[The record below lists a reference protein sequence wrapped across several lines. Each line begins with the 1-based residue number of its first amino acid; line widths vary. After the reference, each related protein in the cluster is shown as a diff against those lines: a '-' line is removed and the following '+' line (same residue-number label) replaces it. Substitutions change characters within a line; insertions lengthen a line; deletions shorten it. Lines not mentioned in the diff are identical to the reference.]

1 MRHTCFVILPTDGA
15 AGIFANV
22 SGFDGCVRRGVSEPQ
37 STALGRLAKLV
48 GDKVYIIHPTP
59 SERSRISNA
68 LKSEPVTIETYDSA
82 EQFLNR
88 VAVMSSGCILVPSC
102 LSGMG
107 VRALI
112 GEILGRDV
120 ALPIVVIGRDSD
132 LATAVELVRAGAT
145 DFLEESFSD
154 RQLRSAVRRAF
165 GFS

>member
-1 MRHTCFVILPTDGA
+1 M
-15 AGIFANV
+15 
-22 SGFDGCVRRGVSEPQ
+22 RRGVFDRSRPHW
-37 STALGRLAKLV
+37 AGAKLV
-48 GDKVYIIHPTP
+48 GDKVYIIHQTP

-82 EQFLNR
+82 EQFLNQ
-88 VAVMSSGCILVPSC
+88 VAVMSSGCILAPSS

-112 GEILGRDV
+112 NEILGRDV
-120 ALPIVVIGRDSD
+120 ALPIVVIGRNSD

-165 GFS
+165 GTNY